1 MRKTINTIIRCL
13 AVCCG
18 VMLIIHRRV
27 IAAAITGDPMPEPP
41 EWHKK
46 FLKCCMEDEKA
57 DDKEAEIKVEAE
69 DEPEEEDE
77 EDAED

>member
-1 MRKTINTIIRCL
+1 MKKTINRVIRCI

-27 IAAAITGDPMPEPP
+27 IEACITGIDMPEAP

-46 FLKCCMEDEKA
+46 CFKCLNK
-57 DDKEAEIKVEAE
+57 
-69 DEPEEEDE
+69 
-77 EDAED
+77 

>member
-1 MRKTINTIIRCL
+1 MKNVVKALIECA

-27 IAAAITGDPMPEPP
+27 IAACITGSKMPEMP

-46 FLKCCMEDEKA
+46 LLCCK
-57 DDKEAEIKVEAE
+57 K
-69 DEPEEEDE
+69 
-77 EDAED
+77 

>member
-13 AVCCG
+13 AICCG

-27 IAAAITGDPMPEPP
+27 IAACITGIEMPEAP

-46 FLKCCMEDEKA
+46 CFKFLNK
-57 DDKEAEIKVEAE
+57 
-69 DEPEEEDE
+69 
-77 EDAED
+77 